1 MLENTECEDEIE
13 SLIPKR
19 EVRDSA
25 HDLIASVP
33 RHVNP
38 HQMGTLWEHIL
49 NEATCSSTDVEHQSW
64 RPPKDR
70 AKRLLDELYAEVV
83 VPASTAVL
91 LRLTRVVSFLFSSM
105 PHVHS
110 KIG

>member
-38 HQMGTLWEHIL
+38 HQLGTLREHIL

-64 RPPKDR
+64 LPPKDR
-70 AKRLLDELYAEVV
+70 AKRHLDDLYAQVL
-83 VPASTAVL
+83 VPSSTAAL
-91 LRLTRVVSFLFSSM
+91 HRLACGGTSS
-105 PHVHS
+105 S
-110 KIG
+110 